1 MDARVEKLKSVEE
14 CERFARNARDRGYPG
29 LAQEAQAR
37 TVQLKSE
44 THEARSQVE
53 RECLQA
59 VYAYEE
65 AQSKL
70 KGRRF
75 HANRTWQMIK
85 RHGII
90 PAVERA
96 VNRSDETM
104 GYQTLVEMGMGE
116 FAFERVILRH
126 PSSFSDAA
134 VLRARERLD
143 SGDSN
148 RITSSEWSCNEKF
161 P

>member
-1 MDARVEKLKSVEE
+1 MDARVEKLKTVEE
-14 CERFARNARDRGYPG
+14 CERFARNARERGYPD

-37 TVQLKSE
+37 AVQVKSE
-44 THEARSQVE
+44 KHQAKNQVE

-65 AQSKL
+65 AQSNL
-70 KGRRF
+70 KGRKFR
-75 HANRTWQMIK
+75 ANRTWQMIN

-90 PAVERA
+90 AAVERA
-96 VNRSDETM
+96 VNRSNETM

-126 PSSFSDAA
+126 PTSFSET
-134 VLRARERLD
+134 VVSRSRERVGED
-143 SGDSN
+143 AN
-148 RITSSEWSCNEKF
+148 NA
-161 P
+161 